1 MGKLVLYFSKFGN
14 TESIAK
20 RIAEKTGADI
30 CKIEPIE
37 PYPENLQEVME
48 IGRNETDNEIMRP
61 IKQLEVDLSK
71 YDKVILG
78 MPTWWYHVPPCVES
92 FLKNA
97 ALEKITVFVTN
108 SGIPLNVDDEMKRI
122 SPDTYV
128 ESSEIIEFT
137 PFVEPSRLVTP
148 LEEIDAWIETL

>member
-1 MGKLVLYFSKFGN
+1 MGKLVLYFSEFGN
-14 TESIAK
+14 TELIAK

-30 CKIEPIE
+30 CKIEPVE

-48 IGRNETDNEIMRP
+48 IGQNETDNGTMRP

-78 MPTWWYHVPPCVES
+78 MPTWWNHVPPCVGF

-97 ALEKITVFVTN
+97 ALKRITVFVTN
-108 SGIPLNVDDEMKRI
+108 SGMPLNVDDEIKRV
-122 SPDTYV
+122 SPNTDV
-128 ESSEIIEFT
+128 ESSKIIEFT
-137 PFVEPSRLVTP
+137 PLVEPSRLVTP

>member
-78 MPTWWYHVPPCVES
+78 MPTWWYHTPPCVES

-108 SGIPLNVDDEMKRI
+108 SGIPLDVDDEMKRI
-122 SPDTYV
+122 SPGTYV

-137 PFVEPSRLVTP
+137 PLVEPSRLVTP

>member
-1 MGKLVLYFSKFGN
+1 M
-14 TESIAK
+14 
-20 RIAEKTGADI
+20 
-30 CKIEPIE
+30 
-37 PYPENLQEVME
+37 
-48 IGRNETDNEIMRP
+48 
-61 IKQLEVDLSK
+61 
-71 YDKVILG
+71 
-78 MPTWWYHVPPCVES
+78 
-92 FLKNA
+92 KNA

-137 PFVEPSRLVTP
+137 PLVELSRLVTP

>member
-1 MGKLVLYFSKFGN
+1 MGKLVLYFSEFGN

-30 CKIEPIE
+30 CKIEPVE

-48 IGRNETDNEIMRP
+48 IGRTETDNGTLRP
-61 IKQLEVDLSK
+61 IKQLKVDLSK

-78 MPTWWYHVPPCVES
+78 MPTWWYHFPPCIGF

-97 ALEKITVFVTN
+97 ALKKITVFVTN
-108 SGIPLNVDDEMKRI
+108 SGIPLNVDDEMKHV
-122 SPDTYV
+122 SPSTYV
-128 ESSEIIEFT
+128 ENSKIIEFT
-137 PFVEPSRLVTP
+137 PLIEPSRLVTP

>member
-1 MGKLVLYFSKFGN
+1 
-14 TESIAK
+14 
-20 RIAEKTGADI
+20 
-30 CKIEPIE
+30 
-37 PYPENLQEVME
+37 ME

-122 SPDTYV
+122 SPNTYV

-137 PFVEPSRLVTP
+137 LLVEPSRLVTT

>member
-1 MGKLVLYFSKFGN
+1 MGKLVFYFSEFGN

-30 CKIEPIE
+30 CKIEPVE

-48 IGRNETDNEIMRP
+48 IGRTETDNGTLRP
-61 IKQLEVDLSK
+61 IKQLKVDLSK

-78 MPTWWYHVPPCVES
+78 MPTWWYHFPPCIGF

-97 ALEKITVFVTN
+97 ALKKITVFVTN
-108 SGIPLNVDDEMKRI
+108 SGIPLNVEVK
-122 SPDTYV
+122 S
-128 ESSEIIEFT
+128 
-137 PFVEPSRLVTP
+137 
-148 LEEIDAWIETL
+148 

>member
-1 MGKLVLYFSKFGN
+1 MPPL
-14 TESIAK
+14 I
-20 RIAEKTGADI
+20 
-30 CKIEPIE
+30 
-37 PYPENLQEVME
+37 
-48 IGRNETDNEIMRP
+48 
-61 IKQLEVDLSK
+61 LSK
-71 YDKVILG
+71 RFLY
-78 MPTWWYHVPPCVES
+78 WWYHVPPCVES

-108 SGIPLNVDDEMKRI
+108 SGIPLNVNDEMKRI

-137 PFVEPSRLVTP
+137 P

>member
-1 MGKLVLYFSKFGN
+1 MRKVVLYFSEFGN

-30 CKIEPIE
+30 CKIEPVE

-48 IGRNETDNEIMRP
+48 IGQNETDNGTMRP

-78 MPTWWYHVPPCVES
+78 MPKMEYS
-92 FLKNA
+92 L
-97 ALEKITVFVTN
+97 
-108 SGIPLNVDDEMKRI
+108 
-122 SPDTYV
+122 
-128 ESSEIIEFT
+128 
-137 PFVEPSRLVTP
+137 
-148 LEEIDAWIETL
+148 